1 MTSDIK
7 VKKRNG
13 RLEDI
18 NLDKVNKCVERACE
32 NLDDVSVSE
41 VVLDASLQLYNKI
54 TTSEIDIALIMSARA
69 KIEKDPNY
77 SYVASR
83 LLLNSLYKEVFG
95 EGIDS
100 DSFNSQYKKSFV
112 KNIKSLVKVDRLDKA
127 LLEYDLELLSES
139 LDQPRDG
146 LFKYLGIQTLYDR
159 YFIHTEGRRMETPQA
174 FYMRVAMGLCL
185 KEENKE
191 ERAIEIYDMMSEFRY
206 SPSTPTLF
214 NSGTCH
220 SQLSSCYLS
229 TVDDSIDGIFGT
241 IHSQARLSKY
251 AGGLGVDW
259 SNIRSTGSYIKGTN
273 GESSGLIPWLKI
285 FNDTLVGVNQGKKK
299 RCWVFL
305 FGSLA
310 S

>member
-100 DSFNSQYKKSFV
+100 DSFDSQYKKSFV
-112 KNIKSLVKVDRLDKA
+112 KNIKSLVKVDRLDEA
-127 LLEYDLELLSES
+127 LLEYDLELLSEH

-146 LFKYLGIQTLYDR
+146 RFKYLGIQTLY
-159 YFIHTEGRRMETPQA
+159 
-174 FYMRVAMGLCL
+174 
-185 KEENKE
+185 
-191 ERAIEIYDMMSEFRY
+191 S
-206 SPSTPTLF
+206 
-214 NSGTCH
+214 
-220 SQLSSCYLS
+220 
-229 TVDDSIDGIFGT
+229 
-241 IHSQARLSKY
+241 
-251 AGGLGVDW
+251 
-259 SNIRSTGSYIKGTN
+259 
-273 GESSGLIPWLKI
+273 
-285 FNDTLVGVNQGKKK
+285 
-299 RCWVFL
+299 
-305 FGSLA
+305 
-310 S
+310 